1 MSTPSNNAVTT
12 ENSTKQHFYPNVL
25 YNRSERRRFYTL
37 IILLF
42 ACMGLVAGLMVQL
55 GQYPF
60 AIVFG
65 VIAIL
70 ALLLI
75 PSAVKSHPIKAD
87 VPLITVDNKEIIV
100 QDKKVNPHDIETVL
114 VTVLLAP
121 ISKIASE
128 NKEYVKQMASILPE
142 DMMTGNVD
150 IHLKNGVAKKSEQVI
165 YTTVEDSIGALTAL
179 VGAGVKHYKIIFNLK
194 KINEVANFS
203 ITKAQVKKVSLT
215 DVSEKD
221 RRKQLI

>member
-1 MSTPSNNAVTT
+1 
-12 ENSTKQHFYPNVL
+12 
-25 YNRSERRRFYTL
+25 
-37 IILLF
+37 
-42 ACMGLVAGLMVQL
+42 MGLVAGLMVQL

-194 KINEVANFS
+194 KINEVAKFS